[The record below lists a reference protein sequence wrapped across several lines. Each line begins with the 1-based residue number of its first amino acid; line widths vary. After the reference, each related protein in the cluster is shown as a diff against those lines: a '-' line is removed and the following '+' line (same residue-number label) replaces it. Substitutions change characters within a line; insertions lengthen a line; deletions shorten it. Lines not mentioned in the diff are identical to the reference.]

1 MRPAFL
7 AMAFT
12 AASIFAAPAL
22 AQSAK
27 IEVGDPWA
35 RTPIGQARNT
45 AAYMTLM
52 NRGSEPDRLLSVSTV
67 VAGKAELH
75 ATVREGDVMR
85 MREVQSIELKPGAA
99 VSLAPGGLHIML
111 LDVQRLTTG
120 AGRRGRRALRSRARR
135 TRSAPFALGLCPG
148 SSPASMRNRPALLF
162 RESRRA

>member
-99 VSLAPGGLHIML
+99 VSLVPGGLHIML
-111 LDVQRLTTG
+111 LDVQRLKTG
-120 AGRRGRRALRSRARR
+120 DSFTMTLQFEKAGRQDVAVAVRS
-135 TRSAPFALGLCPG
+135 G
-148 SSPASMRNRPALLF
+148 PAHGGHGQRHSH
-162 RESRRA
+162 